1 MEKLLVLLAIIQFSL
16 LVTGLIKQNSF
27 GKNLKYN
34 SNSFKL
40 FSDIN
45 SIDVSDVEIDN
56 DNVAINNI
64 NDNPSLK
71 DNLMS
76 SDFTDRSY
84 VNSLILQLEQLSNLN
99 SKSFSPKSL
108 DGKWEFLYS
117 GSLTDPG
124 LVIYQVAKISPFKNQ
139 ISLDDLEIS
148 IEKEGSQ
155 AISSCNVKISDQ
167 NVKFSIE
174 SKLSFYDISRRR
186 FKEEYSSGKV
196 GSVDISFPKFLT
208 SRYLHFFIFYIQKSL
223 NIIYYII
230 KNIGFLKF
238 HQRYDCDIFR

>member
-1 MEKLLVLLAIIQFSL
+1 MEKLLILLAIIQFSL
-16 LVTGLIKQNSF
+16 MVTGLVKQKSF
-27 GKNLKYN
+27 GKNLKYS
-34 SNSFKL
+34 SNYFK
-40 FSDIN
+40 FYSDIN

-56 DNVAINNI
+56 DNVVINSM

-71 DNLMS
+71 DNLIS

-124 LVIYQVAKISPFKNQ
+124 LVVYQVAKISPFKNQ
-139 ISLDDLEIS
+139 ISLDDLVIS
-148 IEKEGSQ
+148 IEKEGTQ

-208 SRYLHFFIFYIQKSL
+208 SRYHFFKIF
-223 NIIYYII
+223 
-230 KNIGFLKF
+230 
-238 HQRYDCDIFR
+238 